1 MKIDYEAKINEYGSS
16 LPPIEKKVARDVFIQ
31 LLDSGYDYRWL
42 YYSIVNLGNRD
53 IVRNRA
59 LFFYKPFQEEVRQLI
74 EEEEK
79 KEEQER
85 QRRERICAAIAEQ
98 IEKSK
103 NQNIKIIRIKK
114 NKKEKKTAAEVLAEI
129 MDMEDDE

>member
-1 MKIDYEAKINEYGSS
+1 MIDYKAKMNEYGRS
-16 LPPIEKKVARDVFIQ
+16 LPPLEKEVAREVFNK
-31 LLDSGYDYRWL
+31 LLENGFDYRFI
-42 YYSIVNLGNRD
+42 YYSIINLGQRD

-59 LFFYKPFQEEVRQLI
+59 LFFYRPFQEEVQQMI
-74 EEEEK
+74 QAEIQKEEEEK
-79 KEEQER
+79 KR
-85 QRRERICAAIAEQ
+85 KERICAAIAEQ

-103 NQNIKIIRIKK
+103 NQNIKIIHIKK

>member
-1 MKIDYEAKINEYGSS
+1 MQIDYEAKVNEYGSS

-74 EEEEK
+74 EEEIE

-98 IEKSK
+98 IEKD
-103 NQNIKIIRIKK
+103 RKK
-114 NKKEKKTAAEVLAEI
+114 KPIVLYLKKQKKQIKTAAEILAEI
-129 MDMEDDE
+129 EAMEEDE